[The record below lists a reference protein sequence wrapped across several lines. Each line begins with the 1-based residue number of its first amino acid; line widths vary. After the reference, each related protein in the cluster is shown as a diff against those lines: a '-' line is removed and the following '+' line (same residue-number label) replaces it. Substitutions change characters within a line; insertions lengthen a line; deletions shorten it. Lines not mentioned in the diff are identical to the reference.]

1 MAKARI
7 AKKSTNAD
15 ASRGMKARLKNY
27 RQAPRKVQL
36 VASFVRGKRVE
47 RALTD
52 LSHLNKRAAKSF
64 KKLIES
70 ATANAKEVH
79 GLNRGQL
86 IIKEVRVDKGFIFT
100 RFRPRSRGRATPI
113 RKRTSHISVVLEEQS
128 QTQEEKVEM
137 QNNKIE
143 LKKRGIAKPTSSAS
157 AKL

>member
-36 VASFVRGKRVE
+36 IASFVRGKSVT

-70 ATANAKEVH
+70 AAANAKEAH
-79 GLNRGQL
+79 GLNREQL
-86 IIKEVRVDKGFIFT
+86 IIKEARVDKGFIFT
-100 RFRPRSRGRATPI
+100 RFRPRSRGRAAPI
-113 RKRTSHISVVLEEQS
+113 RKRTSRISIALEERQLS
-128 QTQEEKVEM
+128 DK
-137 QNNKIE
+137 
-143 LKKRGIAKPTSSAS
+143 LKAKS
-157 AKL
+157 